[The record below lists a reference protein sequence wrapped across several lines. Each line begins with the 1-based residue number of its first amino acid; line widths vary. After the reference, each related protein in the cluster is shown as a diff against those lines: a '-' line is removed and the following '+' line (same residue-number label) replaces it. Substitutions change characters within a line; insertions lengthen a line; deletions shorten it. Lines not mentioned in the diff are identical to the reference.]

1 MSSATTEFGVKS
13 IAVTSYDDSNVFI
26 CNLGCLIAQLR
37 IIFAPDNNHSGVPF
51 YAYVQPF
58 RIAPNAQGKV
68 DPDIRLY
75 RLVRELRSDRTRKGL
90 VIPLTDIWRPVEL
103 VPRFGNQCDKDW
115 TCDTAVELSK
125 EFYLNCFAD
134 KATYIEVY

>member
-1 MSSATTEFGVKS
+1 MTSATMEFGVKS
-13 IAVTSYDDSNVFI
+13 IAVISLDDSNFLS
-26 CNLGCLIAQLR
+26 CELGCLIAQLR
-37 IIFAPDNNHSGVPF
+37 VIFAPDNNHSGVPF

-58 RIAPNAQGKV
+58 RIAPNARGKV

-75 RLVRELRSDRTRKGL
+75 RLVRELRSNRTRKGL

-103 VPRFGNQCDKDW
+103 VPRFGAKCNKDW

-134 KATYIEVY
+134 KSTYIEVY